1 MRWILAGCC
10 GLALIGLSV
19 TLQISQKPRFYGGRT
34 SQSLSIY
41 CLFSRHD
48 MPSAV
53 HTRNSTAVWYK
64 ADKYDGE
71 KERIHEHEGVL
82 FRKWNVIQN
91 GFIHFTNVQ
100 IEDSG
105 VYFCQVNGT
114 YGPGT
119 EVLAVKR
126 RDVSQAA
133 YRSKMKDG
141 LIVIQGLLLAACIAA
156 ILLRK
161 QKLMEKRDSEYE
173 EPETDHIYEGLAIE
187 TCEGGLYEDL
197 SAYART
203 EGTEAPWE

>member
-10 GLALIGLSV
+10 GLALISLSV
-19 TLQISQKPRFYGGRT
+19 TLQIRQKPRFYGGRI
-34 SQSLSIY
+34 SYFLKIY
-41 CLFSRHD
+41 CLVSGYD
-48 MPSAV
+48 L
-53 HTRNSTAVWYK
+53 NSTAVWYK
-64 ADKYDGE
+64 AKQYDGE
-71 KERIHEHEGVL
+71 KERIEDDERISFNKFEMV
-82 FRKWNVIQN
+82 QN
-91 GFIHFTNVQ
+91 GFLLFTNVQ

-119 EVLAVKR
+119 EVQAVKR
-126 RDVSQAA
+126 HDLTQAK
-133 YRSKMKDG
+133 YRSKMKDA

-156 ILLRK
+156 VLLRK
-161 QKLMEKRDSEYE
+161 QKLMEKKDSEYE

-197 SAYART
+197 SAYARA